1 MPREI
6 PPETWKNQKG
16 SVRVYSP
23 AVLLGAS
30 NREHPAPFGCGTHK
44 PEVWEW
50 RSSGLQERPVLHR
63 GQLLFEI
70 QGALQDSGCFLN
82 SCLACL
88 ARLLSPVAGQML
100 KTLYPGHYF
109 CSSFARKTEQIRA
122 LLHWELEVHSEGDSP
137 HPGELVAEKQNRF
150 TVP

>member
-1 MPREI
+1 ML
-6 PPETWKNQKG
+6 
-16 SVRVYSP
+16 VYSP

-70 QGALQDSGCFLN
+70 QVALQESGCFLN

-88 ARLLSPVAGQML
+88 ACLLSPVAGQML
-100 KTLYPGHYF
+100 KTLYLGRYF

-122 LLHWELEVHSEGDSP
+122 LLHWEL
-137 HPGELVAEKQNRF
+137 
-150 TVP
+150 